1 MSLDDE
7 YGAYY
12 HTLFDRAIHEW
23 SHNMIRESSSRRHTM
38 KKEKD
43 YDSSTT
49 QKFDNTIKQNS
60 ISVKKEE
67 DNEESITRIEKSSN
81 GASCGGIMKR
91 GQNPIAIKKEENR
104 EEGITKDEKISNV
117 TGRGGIIKLKPNS
130 VSIKK
135 EEDIEENIMN
145 SENSSLND
153 GADSDTMK
161 LEQKSI
167 SIKQE
172 EDTIQN

>member
-1 MSLDDE
+1 
-7 YGAYY
+7 
-12 HTLFDRAIHEW
+12 
-23 SHNMIRESSSRRHTM
+23 
-38 KKEKD
+38 
-43 YDSSTT
+43 
-49 QKFDNTIKQNS
+49 
-60 ISVKKEE
+60 
-67 DNEESITRIEKSSN
+67 
-81 GASCGGIMKR
+81 MKR